1 MWIYSLQFSILFQQ
15 KTPQHSALEYHV
27 RVFLASTRY
36 MLIWEYL
43 PSYLFLIDWV
53 CRDDNEWW
61 IFPVGLVLCKLFQ
74 SQLINW
80 HVANLE
86 IQDRSLYSND
96 FELFWQS

>member
-1 MWIYSLQFSILFQQ
+1 
-15 KTPQHSALEYHV
+15 
-27 RVFLASTRY
+27 

-53 CRDDNEWW
+53 RRDDNEWW